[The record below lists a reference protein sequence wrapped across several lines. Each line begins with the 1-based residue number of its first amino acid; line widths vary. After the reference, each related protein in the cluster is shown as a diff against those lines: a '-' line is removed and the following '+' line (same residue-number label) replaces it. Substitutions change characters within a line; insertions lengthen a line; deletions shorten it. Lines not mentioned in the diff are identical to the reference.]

1 MNENRLI
8 EDKVGLRQVAMT
20 LATETLKTIGCYANG
35 YDINNHLAIAKA
47 IENYIKGDAELPEY
61 KNTMAELMNAF
72 EKNRIS
78 MGQTTTPI
86 NNFDVNEL

>member
-8 EDKVGLRQVAMT
+8 QDKVGLRQVAMT

-47 IENYIKGDAELPEY
+47 IENYIQGNAELPEY
-61 KNTMAELMNAF
+61 KDTMAEIMGAF
-72 EKNRIS
+72 EKNKFPLS
-78 MGQTTTPI
+78 PQTTPS
-86 NNFDVNEL
+86 NNFEIREE